1 MVFSTDNLYRQ
12 ENIID
17 NTPIDKNIIKVSE
30 NTSLFIDTLHYILE
44 ENILLENEL
53 AKYNSITY
61 TNKKMLSLNEDNILQ
76 QALRGK
82 VDVNIN
88 INKNNSN
95 VSNFFQKVKTNLT
108 IENII
113 HFIINAFL
121 TIIKKIWGEFEA
133 ICMNLVTKG
142 SQIKRVSSRIMN
154 IDRSLP
160 YNQPVFIYT
169 HTTDDT
175 SRTDLQIQ
183 LNKIYDDL
191 IRLLEKFKS
200 IKNPRDVEMEINEFK
215 RNQSYD
221 EEYFSDIRGKMMN
234 SSSLISRESY
244 AEALFK
250 YFRNGRTEPEIIGEL
265 SPDMIR
271 SRLDKWEKEPKLIRL
286 YRRDKLKL
294 EIAGKWIESSVKRT
308 KLDKYVEEVSTS
320 LLQVYSDLVT
330 NTARKVKETCNI
342 FVLFYAQK
350 LDAARAEFADN
361 TKILFEAAK
370 FVVREGIK

>member
-30 NTSLFIDTLHYILE
+30 NTSLFIDALHYILE

-53 AKYNSITY
+53 AKYNTSTY

-88 INKNNSN
+88 INKSNSN

-133 ICMNLVTKG
+133 ICMNLVTKS

-154 IDRSLP
+154 IDRPLP
-160 YNQPVFIYT
+160 YNEPIFIYT

-183 LNKIYDDL
+183 LNK
-191 IRLLEKFKS
+191 
-200 IKNPRDVEMEINEFK
+200 
-215 RNQSYD
+215 
-221 EEYFSDIRGKMMN
+221 
-234 SSSLISRESY
+234 
-244 AEALFK
+244 LF
-250 YFRNGRTEPEIIGEL
+250 
-265 SPDMIR
+265 
-271 SRLDKWEKEPKLIRL
+271 
-286 YRRDKLKL
+286 
-294 EIAGKWIESSVKRT
+294 VQ
-308 KLDKYVEEVSTS
+308 
-320 LLQVYSDLVT
+320 LQLM
-330 NTARKVKETCNI
+330 K
-342 FVLFYAQK
+342 
-350 LDAARAEFADN
+350 
-361 TKILFEAAK
+361 
-370 FVVREGIK
+370 